1 MKLEQLQET
10 IEVPK
15 AVRDFEPEWGIVLGS
30 GLASVVDEVDAIL
43 HLPYEEMRGIPVSSV
58 PGHPGRFVF
67 GRLAGR
73 RVIVAQGRSHLYEGH
88 SAEDVTA
95 AVRFMSSLGARKL
108 LLTNAAGSLNPAFA
122 PGSWMILTD
131 HLNLTGASPLLGA
144 ADFVDMTGAYSGRLR
159 ERFHQVA
166 AWTSIPLHEGVYA
179 GVLGPQYETPAEVR
193 MLRTLGADAVG
204 MSTVL
209 EAIQARALGMELIGL
224 SCLTNWG
231 AGMNPNGNLNHEDV
245 LETGRR
251 AAGQLAAL
259 LKRAMQEA

>member
-30 GLASVVDEVDAIL
+30 GLANVVEEVDAIL
-43 HLPYEEMRGIPVSSV
+43 HLPYEEMRGIPISRV
-58 PGHPGRFVF
+58 PGHHGRFIF
-67 GRLAGR
+67 GQLAGQ
-73 RVIVAQGRSHLYEGH
+73 RVIVAQGRAHLYEGYT
-88 SAEDVTA
+88 SEEVTA
-95 AVRFMSSLGARKL
+95 AVRFMASLGAQKL
-108 LLTNAAGSLNPAFA
+108 VLTNAAGSLNPAFS
-122 PGSWMILTD
+122 PGSWMILSD
-131 HLNLTGASPLLGA
+131 HLNLTGTSPLLGTH
-144 ADFVDMTGAYSGRLR
+144 DFVDMTGAYSPKLR
-159 ERFHQVA
+159 EKFHQIA
-166 AWTSIPLHEGVYA
+166 AWTSVQLHEGVYA

-209 EAIQARALGMELIGL
+209 EAIQARALGMEVVGL

-231 AGMNPNGNLNHEDV
+231 AGMRQDTILEHDDV

-259 LKRAMQEA
+259 LTRALQED

>member
-15 AVRDFEPEWGIVLGS
+15 AVRDFQPEWGIVLGS
-30 GLASVVDEVDAIL
+30 GLANVVEEVDAIL
-43 HLPYEEMRGIPVSSV
+43 HLPYEEVRGIPTSRV
-58 PGHPGRFVF
+58 PGHHGRFIF
-67 GRLAGR
+67 GQLAGQ
-73 RVIVAQGRSHLYEGH
+73 RVIVAQGRAHLYEGY
-88 SAEDVTA
+88 SSEEVTA
-95 AVRFMSSLGARKL
+95 AVRFMSILGAEKL
-108 LLTNAAGSLNPAFA
+108 VLTNAAGSLNPAFA
-122 PGSWMILTD
+122 PGSWMILSD
-131 HLNLTGASPLLGA
+131 HLNLTGTSPLLGTH
-144 ADFVDMTGAYSGRLR
+144 DFVDMTGAYSAKMR

-166 AWTSIPLHEGVYA
+166 AWTSIQLHEGVYA

-209 EAIQARALGMELIGL
+209 EAIQARALGMEVVGL

-231 AGMNPNGNLNHEDV
+231 AGMRQDTILEHDDV

-259 LKRAMQEA
+259 LTRALQEE